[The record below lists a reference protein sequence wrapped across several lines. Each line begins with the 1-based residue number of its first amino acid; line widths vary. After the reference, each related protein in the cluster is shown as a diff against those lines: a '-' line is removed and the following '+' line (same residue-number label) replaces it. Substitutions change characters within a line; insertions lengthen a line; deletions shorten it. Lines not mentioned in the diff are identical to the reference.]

1 MRRGLEELCFA
12 DGLFA
17 DIVFRL
23 EDGTCSAHKPMLMA
37 RLVTFA
43 TFLSLNNGEPSP
55 PGGDTDPG

>member
-37 RLVTFA
+37 RFVT
-43 TFLSLNNGEPSP
+43 S
-55 PGGDTDPG
+55 